1 MGIIR
6 VLVVEDERH
15 VREAL
20 ADLIESEETLQVV
33 GAASDA
39 DEAIELT
46 AREHPDVALVD
57 VRMPGGGGSRAAREI
72 LRQSPET
79 RVLALSAF
87 EDRTTVLDMLRA
99 GAVGYL
105 VKGTAP
111 EEIVRAIERAARG
124 QSSLSAE
131 VMASVVEELSTQLQR
146 EEAESTERAAV
157 IDRIR
162 RVIGGDGLSLVYQ
175 QIFDL
180 RDRRVVGMEALSR
193 FTIPPE
199 RGPQAWFQEAAQ
211 VDLAV
216 DLELT
221 AVAAALD
228 DLPRVAAE
236 AHLAINLSHRAAM
249 SSRLH
254 EVMER
259 APTDRVG

>member
-20 ADLIESEETLQVV
+20 AGLIESEETL
-33 GAASDA
+33 
-39 DEAIELT
+39 
-46 AREHPDVALVD
+46 
-57 VRMPGGGGSRAAREI
+57 PGGGGSRAAREI

-131 VMASVVEELSTQLQR
+131 VMGSVVAELSTQL
-146 EEAESTERAAV
+146 
-157 IDRIR
+157 
-162 RVIGGDGLSLVYQ
+162 
-175 QIFDL
+175 
-180 RDRRVVGMEALSR
+180 
-193 FTIPPE
+193 
-199 RGPQAWFQEAAQ
+199 
-211 VDLAV
+211 
-216 DLELT
+216 
-221 AVAAALD
+221 
-228 DLPRVAAE
+228 PR
-236 AHLAINLSHRAAM
+236 
-249 SSRLH
+249 
-254 EVMER
+254 
-259 APTDRVG
+259 